1 MCRWS
6 KTRWVNIYIN
16 HGSTV
21 SFLLFPYILKRAFKC
36 NPGFIVG
43 SCYSIFNFQ
52 VFPLLLV
59 LLVIV
64 LSVLF
69 RFTASDNP
77 FWYFQTFAKPDL
89 GNWRLQLLKRIALS
103 ISNRIYLQDTNYLL
117 QDVHLYSEGL
127 CWPYQYHLQTFWWM
141 YKSSSNKSLL

>member
-1 MCRWS
+1 M
-6 KTRWVNIYIN
+6 
-16 HGSTV
+16 
-21 SFLLFPYILKRAFKC
+21 
-36 NPGFIVG
+36 
-43 SCYSIFNFQ
+43 
-52 VFPLLLV
+52 FPLLFV

-89 GNWRLQLLKRIALS
+89 GNWRLHLLKRIALS

-127 CWPYQYHLQTFWWM
+127 C
-141 YKSSSNKSLL
+141 

>member
-21 SFLLFPYILKRAFKC
+21 SFLLFPYILKRALVC
-36 NPGFIVG
+36 NLGFCCGFVLLNLWFLSVSFIVSFG
-43 SCYSIFNFQ
+43 YCIICAFSI
-52 VFPLLLV
+52 
-59 LLVIV
+59 
-64 LSVLF
+64 
-69 RFTASDNP
+69 TASDNP

-89 GNWRLQLLKRIALS
+89 GNWRLHLLKRIALS